1 MATPHEIRRLAFQ
14 CLYQLDARG
23 GDADAVRASLGGVE
37 GLTHRECERAMET
50 AVNAWDA
57 RAAADAEFTALAPA
71 WPVHRQAS
79 VDRAIL
85 RLAHHE
91 LVTKAVDPVVIVNE
105 AVELAKEFST
115 EKAPGFVNALLDRVM
130 RRLAGEAVT
139 PITDIPVPTT
149 SHS

>member
-23 GDADAVRASLGGVE
+23 GDAEAVRASLGGVE
-37 GLTHRECERAMET
+37 GLSPRECDRAMET
-50 AVNAWDA
+50 AVKAWDA
-57 RAAADAEFTALAPA
+57 KAAADEEFTALAPA
-71 WPVHRQAS
+71 WPVHRQAA

-91 LVTKAVDPVVIVNE
+91 LSSKAVEPAIAVNE

-115 EKAPGFVNALLDRVM
+115 EKAPGFINALLDRVM
-130 RRLAGEAVT
+130 RRLAGESVT
-139 PITDIPVPTT
+139 PITDLPVPTT
-149 SHS
+149 SQA